1 MDYTLGD
8 GRYKSNLRVK
18 RHNLRFG
25 KVISPPAGRRD
36 VPDSLPA
43 PLIIPRDQH
52 SLSRKQIDSEALTV
66 LYRLHQR
73 GFLAY
78 LVGGSVR
85 DLLLGRR
92 PKDFDIGTNASP
104 EQIRKIFRN
113 SRIIGRRFRLVQ
125 VFFGGG
131 KIVEVSTFRSLGD
144 EDSHQVLEA
153 DNEYGA
159 PAEDAWRRDLTINAL
174 FYNIAD
180 FSIVDYVGGMLD
192 LKNQI
197 IRAVGNPDIRFH
209 QDPVRIL
216 RALRHA
222 ARVRFTIAPD
232 TWRVVVERRRE
243 IMVCPESRIRDEL
256 MRDFNGGACRAWLE
270 LAHASGVLYVLFPM
284 LEESYKNPRWLERAY
299 ALAARYDLAGGP
311 DFLSMAA
318 FCWPALEY
326 SLTGLQ
332 VEEDS
337 MSRGDWM
344 MFVRTEMARLS
355 EPFNFTRR
363 QVDRLCRAAAPLY
376 FMYGLNSR
384 LPAKLAHKAYYPD
397 SCLLAEFLGFDL
409 RMPAEKTEK
418 DKKSPFR
425 RRRRKK
431 SANKQDNVSTIL
443 PSEPALALN
452 PADD

>member
-1 MDYTLGD
+1 
-8 GRYKSNLRVK
+8 
-18 RHNLRFG
+18 
-25 KVISPPAGRRD
+25 
-36 VPDSLPA
+36 
-43 PLIIPRDQH
+43 LIIPRDQH

-92 PKDFDIGTNASP
+92 PKDFDVGTNARP

-125 VFFGGG
+125 VFFSNG
-131 KIVEVSTFRSLGD
+131 KIVEVSTFRSLGS
-144 EDSHQVLEA
+144 EDSTQVLEA
-153 DNEYGA
+153 DNEYGV

-222 ARVRFTIAPD
+222 ARSSFAVAPD
-232 TWRVVVERRRE
+232 TWRVVMERRRE
-243 IMVCPESRIRDEL
+243 ITVCPESRIRDEL
-256 MRDFNGGACRAWLE
+256 MRDLNGGACRTWLE

-299 ALAARYDLAGGP
+299 ALTARYDLAGGP
-311 DFLSMAA
+311 DFLAVAA

-326 SLTGLQ
+326 SLTALQ
-332 VEEDS
+332 AEES
-337 MSRGDWM
+337 NMSRGAWM
-344 MFVRTEMARLS
+344 MFVRGEIARLT
-355 EPFNFTRR
+355 EPFSFTRR
-363 QVDRLCRAAAPLY
+363 QLDRLCRAAAPLY
-376 FMYGLNSR
+376 FMYGLNSKM
-384 LPAKLAHKAYYPD
+384 PAKLAHKAYYSD

-409 RMPAEKTEK
+409 RILAEKTEK

-425 RRRRKK
+425 RKRRKRTGRGPDNAA
-431 SANKQDNVSTIL
+431 SAL
-443 PSEPALALN
+443 PSDPAPGLTSV
-452 PADD
+452 DD